1 MGKRQ
6 DNQVR
11 KGRTMIKGIRSKLN
25 NCSGETLAETLIA
38 VLISALALV
47 LLFSMITASSRL
59 IRNGEEKID
68 EMYDGSK
75 KIEQKTAD
83 VKPNVTVII
92 EDKDSLSIPHFKM
105 EVKVNVY
112 TDDES
117 SLTSYECAD

>member
-1 MGKRQ
+1 
-6 DNQVR
+6 
-11 KGRTMIKGIRSKLN
+11 MIKGIRSKLN